1 MDAAS
6 AAALAALAAV
16 AAGAVFLV
24 VWWPALRRRRIRRR
38 PFPAPWLAVVRRR
51 LPFFDRMD
59 EPLRA
64 ELKDQIKVFVN
75 DVRFIGC
82 AGQPVDDEI
91 RVTVAAQACLLTL
104 GGGRYSRLRS
114 VLVYPSAFAAVREE
128 RDEAGLV
135 SVTREELLGES
146 WDLGRVVLAW
156 DSVER
161 GVVDPRDGDNVVL
174 HEFAHQL
181 DAESGAVNGAPPL
194 PAPDARRR
202 WARVFL
208 REYESLKERRR
219 LGLRGLLDEYG
230 ATDPAEFFAVAT
242 ETFFERPAPMAARHG
257 ELYEELRRFYRV
269 DPRGWLRG
277 GRTPALDLNL

>member
-6 AAALAALAAV
+6 AAALAALALI

-24 VWWPALRRRRIRRR
+24 VWWPPLRRRRIRRR
-38 PFPAPWLAVVRRR
+38 PFPAAWLAVVRRR
-51 LPFFDRMD
+51 LPFFERMAA
-59 EPLRA
+59 PLRA
-64 ELKDQIKVFVN
+64 ELQDQIKVFVH

-82 AGQPVDDEI
+82 AGQPIDDEI

-104 GGGRYSRLRS
+104 GGGRYGRLRS
-114 VLVYPSAFAAVREE
+114 VLVYPSAFAATREE
-128 RDEAGLV
+128 SDEAGLV
-135 SVTREELLGES
+135 SVARDELLGES
-146 WDLGRVVLAW
+146 WDHGKVVLAW
-156 DSVER
+156 DSVE
-161 GVVDPRDGDNVVL
+161 GGAVGPRDGDNVVL

-202 WARVFL
+202 WARVF
-208 REYESLKERRR
+208 RKEYESLQERRR
-219 LGLRGLLDEYG
+219 LGLHGLLDEYG

-242 ETFFERPAPMAARHG
+242 ETFFERPAPMAARHR

-269 DPRGWLRG
+269 DPSEWRRG
-277 GRTPALDLNL
+277 GRTPAADP